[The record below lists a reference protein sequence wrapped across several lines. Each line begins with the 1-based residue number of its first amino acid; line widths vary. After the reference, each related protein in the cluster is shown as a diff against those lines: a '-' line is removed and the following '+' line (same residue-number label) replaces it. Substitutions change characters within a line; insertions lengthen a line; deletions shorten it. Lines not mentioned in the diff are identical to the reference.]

1 MTKTAY
7 FQWLCDLVHCEKKEK
22 SYYKLLKIMF
32 DTEFLVKNK
41 NDINRGVDGA
51 LLKTD
56 YIMTDET
63 ICYGPDL
70 DPASCSVLEM
80 IIGISKRMMFEL
92 AKDGDDDESYF
103 YHYFWEI
110 LDNLHLTWFDDKK
123 IEWNPNQNTVRIE
136 EILRILNERKYQKNG
151 EGGMFPLRNPSK
163 NQKRVEIW
171 YQMQAYI
178 NEKYNFENTN
188 FDAMFV

>member
-1 MTKTAY
+1 MTKTTY

-41 NDINRGVDGA
+41 NDINRGVDGCE
-51 LLKTD
+51 LRTD
-56 YIMTDET
+56 YYCDCGVPEKDQLFPGT
-63 ICYGPDL
+63 
-70 DPASCSVLEM
+70 CSILEM

-123 IEWNPNQNTVRIE
+123 IEWNPCQNTIRIK

-178 NEKYNFENTN
+178 NEKYNFEDTN
-188 FDAMFV
+188 FDVMFV

>member
-1 MTKTAY
+1 MTKTTY

-41 NDINRGVDGA
+41 NDINRMVDGCE
-51 LLKTD
+51 LKTD
-56 YIMTDET
+56 YFCECNIKEEDKFP
-63 ICYGPDL
+63 G
-70 DPASCSVLEM
+70 SCSILEM

-92 AKDGDDDESYF
+92 ARDGDDDESYF

-110 LDNLHLTWFDDKK
+110 LDNLHLTWYDDKK
-123 IEWNPNQNTVRIE
+123 MEWNPGQNTVRIE

-171 YQMQAYI
+171 YQMQEYI
-178 NEKYNFENTN
+178 NEKYNFEDAN